1 MAVSYIASIV
11 VMISDVSIVVVSVR
25 GGVCVMLVMVMIT
38 GVMRKITVI
47 SVVSIVALTV
57 SVCIHISSVS
67 TAYTVIHFRSIT
79 TSVTCVV
86 AISSWLYMSM
96 IGRTM

>member
-25 GGVCVMLVMVMIT
+25 SGICVMLVMVMIT

-47 SVVSIVALTV
+47 SVVSIVA
-57 SVCIHISSVS
+57 
-67 TAYTVIHFRSIT
+67 
-79 TSVTCVV
+79 
-86 AISSWLYMSM
+86 
-96 IGRTM
+96 